1 VDIAHLKWGNVE
13 KNQLFYTRKK
23 TNELINIPL
32 VKNAMKILEI
42 YKKYSNCKK
51 EDFIF
56 PILNQTHST
65 ALSISNRL
73 NKVNHQVN
81 QDLQKIGETLELDV
95 KLTTYVAR
103 HTFAT
108 VLKKEGISVSIIGQA
123 LGHEDEKTTRIYLDS
138 FGSEIMQQAFEKL
151 S

>member
-1 VDIAHLKWGNVE
+1 MGQAI
-13 KNQLFYTRKK
+13 
-23 TNELINIPL
+23 
-32 VKNAMKILEI
+32 KILEI
-42 YKKYSNCKK
+42 YKRYSNCKK
-51 EDFIF
+51 DDFIF
-56 PILNQTHST
+56 PILSEIHFTS
-65 ALSISNRL
+65 LSISNRL
-73 NKVNHQVN
+73 NKVNHQIN
-81 QDLQKIGETLELDV
+81 QDLQEIGKTLELDV

-138 FGSEIMQQAFEKL
+138 FGSDIMQQAFEKL